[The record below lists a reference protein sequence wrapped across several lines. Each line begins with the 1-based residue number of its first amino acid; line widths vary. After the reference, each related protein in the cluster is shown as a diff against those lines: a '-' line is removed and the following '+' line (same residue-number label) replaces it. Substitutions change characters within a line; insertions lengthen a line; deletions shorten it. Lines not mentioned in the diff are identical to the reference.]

1 MSFRIRVVSCLIA
14 CTALV
19 STAQANI
26 RDYYEEPGLN
36 PFKETIN
43 QNFGE
48 EIDPFSGQLQ
58 LSYTDLVVP
67 GNGGFDIRINRI
79 YNNPQDA
86 FLPYSPY
93 GYGWSMHFGR
103 IAVSDTNADKVCSQ
117 NLFSV
122 DVLDNPSLELA
133 DGSRQL
139 LVLADQHSPELITKQ
154 WWSANCNSSNDVIVK
169 SPDGTTYTMDYRAN
183 DFEGLKIYATRIED
197 ANGNWMT
204 IDYNTNAF
212 SITYIESI
220 STSDGRSVDYNYA
233 NTGSDNTRLTSI
245 TANGQTWSYSHTYT
259 NNTTP
264 DFAQLTTVTRP
275 DGESWNYTYYP
286 ITTNGDAGSL
296 AIDTV
301 TYPSGGI
308 IDYDYDYVYFN
319 FGAQKATTVVTGKQN
334 SGRDITPGTWSY
346 TYTPAYNGQYGYDE
360 THMVAPDH
368 QRTFYHIG
376 YTTSAN
382 VWEIGTKR
390 YEEVYDLQGTML
402 EQYSYQYSSMLLSN
416 ENFWHGRDTSRI
428 DNDTQVPLLTNVTHW
443 RQGTSV
449 QTQYSGFDAY
459 GKPQTIVETSNNSGT
474 ADRTRNRT
482 YSHSASN
489 WILGLLTQE
498 IIDYP
503 NGAPVTQWIIDRAY
517 DPAGNMLAEDK
528 SGVLTTYTYTSEG
541 DIASVTDANNHRTSF
556 SNYYRGAPQTINRPE
571 GVTETRVVNAD
582 GTLSSSTDGRGITT
596 FYTWD
601 DLNRLTGI
609 DFPIHADVSVSYDD
623 SSAVLT
629 RGNYKETRS
638 FDGFW
643 RGLGIKREDTST
655 STFTEVTRTL
665 DAVGNLTFESYPNST
680 QGKTIAYDAL
690 QRVTSIAFPDQ
701 TSRTFSYPIGY
712 EVRETDENG
721 HETVKTIVS
730 HGTMDSSWLSYTQSP
745 EGIGTSIARDGLGNV
760 FRVFQGE
767 IQSDGTLTGF
777 SRQYIRD
784 ARGFLM
790 QEIHPET
797 GTTVYGRDSVGNMT
811 SKEVGASGIIETR
824 TYDDLNRLAT
834 ISYSDG
840 TPTAAFSYDD
850 NSNLVSM
857 VSSVASRS
865 YTYDQNDNLDGE
877 SLTIGNA
884 TYATTYTL
892 DNLDQLSSLTYPSG
906 RTVDYGTNALGWQA
920 QALPYV
926 TAVNRHPSGA
936 INTITYG
943 NGVVTTQ
950 TLDSRLRP
958 DTRLSN
964 NGQVDFVNLDLG
976 YDNVGNVTS
985 ITDSAGALHDRT
997 ISYDD
1002 VNRMASA
1009 TGSWGTETITYD
1021 ALGNIDTRDRNG
1033 SLQDYYY
1040 GNNKLTYRVFP
1051 TFFYTITHDARGNM
1065 TSDGPNIMIYDGA
1078 SNLASIDNGA
1088 KVIDYTY
1095 DGASTRVSRS
1105 TSTETSHVV
1114 YNQMGDLLGEYD
1126 PAGGFKEYIYVDSKT
1141 AAKAV
1146 DDTTVVG
1153 Q

>member
-1 MSFRIRVVSCLIA
+1 
-14 CTALV
+14 
-19 STAQANI
+19 
-26 RDYYEEPGLN
+26 
-36 PFKETIN
+36 
-43 QNFGE
+43 
-48 EIDPFSGQLQ
+48 
-58 LSYTDLVVP
+58 
-67 GNGGFDIRINRI
+67 
-79 YNNPQDA
+79 
-86 FLPYSPY
+86 
-93 GYGWSMHFGR
+93 MHFGR

-139 LVLADQHSPELITKQ
+139 LVVADQHSPELITKQ
-154 WWSANCNSSNDVIVK
+154 WWSANCNSNNDVIVK

-183 DFEGLKIYATRIED
+183 DSEGLKIYATRIED

-233 NTGSDNTRLTSI
+233 NTLSDSTRLTSI

-402 EQYSYQYSSMLLSN
+402 EQYSYQYSSTLLSN

-428 DNDTQVPLLTNVTHW
+428 DNDTQVPLLTNMTHW

-449 QTQYSGFDAY
+449 QTQYSNFDTYA
-459 GKPQTIVETSNNSGT
+459 KPQTIVETTNTT
-474 ADRTRNRT
+474 ATSDRTRTRT
-482 YSHSASN
+482 YSHSAN
-489 WILGLLTQE
+489 DWILGLVTQE
-498 IIDYP
+498 TIDYP
-503 NGAPVTQWIIDRAY
+503 NSAPVTQWVTDRTY
-517 DPAGNMLAEDK
+517 DSAGNMLTEDK
-528 SGVLTTYTYTSEG
+528 SGVLTTYTYTPEG
-541 DIASVTDANNHRTSF
+541 DIASITDANNHVTTF
-556 SNYYRGAPQTINRPE
+556 SNYYRGTPQVINRPE
-571 GVTETRVVNAD
+571 AISETRIVNAD
-582 GTLSSSTDGRGITT
+582 GTLASSTNGEGHIAS
-596 FYTWD
+596 YTWD

-609 DFPIHADVSVSYDD
+609 DFPIHADVLISYDD
-623 SSAVLT
+623 KSAVLT
-629 RGNYKETRS
+629 RGSFKETRS

-643 RGLGIKREDTST
+643 RDLGIKREDTST
-655 STFTEVTRTL
+655 NTTTEVTKAW
-665 DAVGNLTFESYPNST
+665 DAVGNMTFESYPNSA
-680 QGKTIAYDAL
+680 QGRTISYDAL
-690 QRVTSIAFPDQ
+690 QRVTSIDFPDQ
-701 TSRTFSYPIGY
+701 TSKTYSYPSGY
-712 EVRETDENG
+712 EIREVDENG
-721 HETVKTIVS
+721 HVTIKTIAS
-730 HGTMDSSWLSYTQSP
+730 HGTMDGSWLIFISSP
-745 EGIGTSIARDGLGNV
+745 ESIGTSISRNGLGQV
-760 FRVFQGE
+760 YRVFQGE
-767 IQSDGTLTGF
+767 IQTDGSLFGYA
-777 SRQYIRD
+777 RQYIHD

-790 QEIHPET
+790 QEIHQET
-797 GTTVYGRDSVGNMT
+797 GTTVYGRDNVGNMT
-811 SKEVGASGIIETR
+811 SKEIGTSGIIETW
-824 TYDDLNRLAT
+824 TYDDLNRLTAV
-834 ISYSDG
+834 SYSDS
-840 TPTAAFSYDD
+840 TPTATFTYDD
-850 NSNLVSM
+850 NSNLKSVT
-857 VSSVASRS
+857 SSTASRS
-865 YTYDQNDNLDGE
+865 YTYDQNDNLESE
-877 SLTIGNA
+877 SLTVGSA
-884 TYATTYTL
+884 TYSVTYGI
-892 DNLDQLSSLTYPSG
+892 DNLDHLASVTYPSG
-906 RTVDYGTNALGWQA
+906 RTVNFGTNALGWQT
-920 QALPYV
+920 QATPYV
-926 TAVNRHPSGA
+926 SSVDRHPSGA
-936 INTITYG
+936 VDTMTFG

-958 DTRLSN
+958 DTLVSN
-964 NGQVDFVNLDLG
+964 NGQVDFVDLGMG

-985 ITDSAGALHDRT
+985 IVDNAGSLHNRT
-997 ISYDD
+997 IGYDD
-1002 VNRMASA
+1002 VNRMTSA
-1009 TGSWGTETITYD
+1009 AGQWGTETITYD
-1021 ALGNIDTRDRNG
+1021 GRGNILTRDRNG
-1033 SLQDYYY
+1033 SLQEYYY
-1040 GNNKLTYRVFP
+1040 NSDKMTYRVFP
-1051 TFFYTITHDARGNM
+1051 TFFYTITHDTRGNM
-1065 TSDGPNIMIYDGA
+1065 TSDGPNIMVYDGA
-1078 SNLASIDNGA
+1078 KNLASIDNGTD
-1088 KVIDYTY
+1088 VIDYTY
-1095 DGASTRVSRS
+1095 DGANTRVSRS
-1105 TSTETSHVV
+1105 SPSEDTHVL
-1114 YNQMGDLLGEYD
+1114 YTMMGDLLGEYD
-1126 PAGGFKEYIYVDSKT
+1126 PSGGFKEYIYVDSKT